1 MDQNSLE
8 SALSGLPLG
17 GIRYFPST
25 GSTNDEAARWSLEG
39 CPNLSLV
46 VADEQTAGRGRQGRT
61 WITPAGSALAF
72 SLVFLPPFDFESLM
86 LGRFTALGAVA
97 VREAL
102 LADYG
107 FNAQIKWP
115 NDVLMNNRKV
125 CGVLAEAQ
133 WAGNNLMGVVLGV
146 GINVLSESVS
156 EPVLPAESLNFP
168 ATSVETALGKRVDR
182 LSFLRSVLTYLL
194 EWHPRLASPEFLQN
208 WDDALAFR
216 GEWVQILPGDSIGQ
230 AGEPVLQEG
239 QILGLTPEGN
249 LMLRSR
255 TGETLTVRAGEIR
268 LRKAL

>member
-1 MDQNSLE
+1 MDQASLE

-72 SLVFLPPFDFESLM
+72 SLVFLPPFDFKTLM

-102 LADYG
+102 LSGYG
-107 FNAQIKWP
+107 FSAQIKWP
-115 NDVLMNNRKV
+115 NDVLMNDRKV

-133 WAGNNLMGVVLGV
+133 WAGNSLIGVILGV

-168 ATSVETALGKRVDR
+168 ATSVETELGKRVDR
-182 LSFLRSVLTYLL
+182 LSLLRSVLSYLL
-194 EWHPRLASPEFLQN
+194 QWRTRLASDEFLKY
-208 WDDALAFR
+208 WEEALAFR
-216 GEWVQILPGDSIGQ
+216 GEWVQISPGESPGQ
-230 AGEPVLQEG
+230 TSGMDLQEG
-239 QILGLTPEGN
+239 KVLGLTSEGN
-249 LMLRSR
+249 LRLLSR